1 MTDTAHSD
9 ILGQAAQG
17 QLRSIIERIERLE
30 QEKSEI
36 AEQIKEVYAEASGN
50 GFDKTAIRQVVR
62 LRKIDRAK
70 RQEAEARQAKSAKTG
85 PLKKEIAK
93 LEARIAELE
102 AAQKEREAQLVD
114 PAFAADFAKSR
125 PVLDAHREAAAELEA
140 AMARWEEAST
150 ELAALA

>member
-1 MTDTAHSD
+1 MSPAANIPTPHKMGTSPGPRTCASPAAWRVRGGGGSERRPLGLLGSPVTQRTEDVAFGAPTKGTHDMTDTAHSD

-70 RQEAEARQAKSAKTG
+70 RQEAEAILDLYLSAVG
-85 PLKKEIAK
+85 EI
-93 LEARIAELE
+93 
-102 AAQKEREAQLVD
+102 
-114 PAFAADFAKSR
+114 
-125 PVLDAHREAAAELEA
+125 
-140 AMARWEEAST
+140 
-150 ELAALA
+150 

>member
-17 QLRSIIERIERLE
+17 QLKSIIERIERLE
-30 QEKSEI
+30 QEKAEI

-70 RQEAEARQAKSAKTG
+70 RQEAEAILDLYLSAVG
-85 PLKKEIAK
+85 EI
-93 LEARIAELE
+93 
-102 AAQKEREAQLVD
+102 
-114 PAFAADFAKSR
+114 
-125 PVLDAHREAAAELEA
+125 
-140 AMARWEEAST
+140 
-150 ELAALA
+150 